1 MATKIGR
8 TNTKK
13 EKKLQDRLDIK
24 RKRIRIPIQTV
35 DKERNQ

>member
-13 EKKLQDRLDIK
+13 EKKLQDRLDK
-24 RKRIRIPIQTV
+24 
-35 DKERNQ
+35 KEKGSEYLYKP